1 MRLSTANKPG
11 RAAYAIVIVLLLIA
25 LGYGALRSAGA
36 IWLKSR
42 AEGNSNEIGLG
53 EGAESEVSLE
63 ALSNINHGDS
73 LAEVMEGI
81 RQEDFEV
88 TAVFTAD
95 GEKLFEYTSYSG
107 DNVQLSAEHV
117 QLMRKY
123 DGIIRLHNHPLECHA
138 SFSRSDLESLVG
150 CHAGY
155 GIIVSKNATYVVTPN
170 RKWPSVDEIDTFMRE
185 HTDMMEV
192 VWPPDYDEEIPVT
205 TKELMELVA
214 EEYNLRYYE
223 WSKSKVSSEEVAR
236 AILGG

>member
-1 MRLSTANKPG
+1 MRLSTANKPE
-11 RAAYAIVIVLLLIA
+11 RAAYAIVIILLLIA

-36 IWLKSR
+36 IWSKLR
-42 AEGNSNEIGLG
+42 TEDGSNKVNPG
-53 EGAESEVSLE
+53 EDVDTEAPLES
-63 ALSNINHGDS
+63 LSNIDHGDS

-117 QLMRKY
+117 QLMRKH

-155 GIIVSKNATYVVTPN
+155 GIIVSRNATYVVTPN

-214 EEYNLRYYE
+214 EEYDLRYYE
-223 WSKSKVSSEEVAR
+223 WSKSKVSSEEVAQ

>member
-1 MRLSTANKPG
+1 MRQPTANKISKV
-11 RAAYAIVIVLLLIA
+11 AYCIAVVLLIVLS
-25 LGYGALRSAGA
+25 YGTLRSAGV
-36 IWLKSR
+36 IWSKLRTEDDGNKANLGGDIE
-42 AEGNSNEIGLG
+42 AE
-53 EGAESEVSLE
+53 ASLDS
-63 ALSNINHGDS
+63 LSNIDHGDT
-73 LAEVMEGI
+73 LTEVMEGI

-107 DNVQLSAEHV
+107 DNVQLSIEHMN
-117 QLMRKY
+117 LMRQY
-123 DGIIRLHNHPLECHA
+123 DGFIRLHNHPLSCHA
-138 SFSRSDLESLVG
+138 SFSRNDLGNL
-150 CHAGY
+150 AKYRTGY

-170 RKWPSVDEIDTFMRE
+170 RKWPSVDEIDSFMRE

-223 WSKSKVSSEEVAR
+223 WSKSKVSSEEVAQ
-236 AILGG
+236 AILGE

>member
-11 RAAYAIVIVLLLIA
+11 RAAYAIVIILLLIA
-25 LGYGALRSAGA
+25 LGYGALRSAGT

-42 AEGNSNEIGLG
+42 AEDNSNEIGLG
-53 EGAESEVSLE
+53 EGAEPEVSLE
-63 ALSNINHGDS
+63 ALSNIDHGDS
-73 LAEVMEGI
+73 LSEVMEGI

-95 GEKLFEYTSYSG
+95 GEKLFEHTSYSG
-107 DNVQLSAEHV
+107 NNVQLSAEHV

-192 VWPPDYDEEIPVT
+192 VWPSGYDEEIPVT
-205 TKELMELVA
+205 TRELMELVA
-214 EEYNLRYYE
+214 EEYDLRYYE
-223 WSKSKVSSEEVAR
+223 WSKSKVSSEEVAQ

>member
-1 MRLSTANKPG
+1 MRLSTAN
-11 RAAYAIVIVLLLIA
+11 RASKATYCMAIIVLLIA
-25 LGYGALRSAGA
+25 LSYGAMRSAGV
-36 IWLKSR
+36 IWSKLRTEDS
-42 AEGNSNEIGLG
+42 SNKVNLDEDVDTEVPL
-53 EGAESEVSLE
+53 ES
-63 ALSNINHGDS
+63 LSNIDHGDT

-81 RQEDFEV
+81 RREDFEV

-214 EEYNLRYYE
+214 EEYDLRYYE

>member
-1 MRLSTANKPG
+1 MRLSTANKTSKV
-11 RAAYAIVIVLLLIA
+11 AYCIAVVLLIA
-25 LGYGALRSAGA
+25 LSYGTLRSAGV
-36 IWLKSR
+36 IWSKLR
-42 AEGNSNEIGLG
+42 AEADGNKANLG
-53 EGAESEVSLE
+53 EDIEAEASLDS
-63 ALSNINHGDS
+63 LSNIDHGDT

-81 RQEDFEV
+81 RREDFEV

-155 GIIVSKNATYVVTPN
+155 GIIVSRNATYVVTPN
-170 RKWPSVDEIDTFMRE
+170 RKWPSVDEIDAFMRG

-205 TKELMELVA
+205 TRELMELVA
-214 EEYNLRYYE
+214 EEYDLRYYE
-223 WSKSKVSSEEVAR
+223 WSKSKVSSEEVAQ